1 MQFKVSKGL
10 DIPIS
15 GNINSQNISAVSAR
29 NIALLGDDYH
39 GLKPTMLVKEGN
51 VVIKGQNLFE
61 DKKNPGVKFTSPVSG
76 KVVEI
81 NRGERRAFLSIVIE
95 KNLNS
100 TSEVSFESFKDASVI
115 PKDLIIKN
123 LIDSGLWTSFRTRP
137 FSKIPKITDSAHEI
151 FISLINSDPLN
162 LDPEL
167 YLKHHIEDF
176 NFGLEVISHI
186 PKNCVHISTSID
198 NNLSKITSD
207 KIRYHEFEGLHPV
220 GLVGTQIHRISPVSI
235 NKTVW
240 TINYQDVAMIGKLF
254 KSGSIDT
261 SRTVALCGPQ
271 VEDPC
276 LVKTEIGASISE
288 ITSGNTLD
296 GNNRFISG
304 SVLCGREANSYTNYL
319 GRYNAQVSVLR
330 EVEKE
335 DREFLNFLRPGL
347 QKHSVLPVFLTKL
360 KEKLLKLNY
369 TTAMNGADRAIVPIG
384 IFEDIFPFNI
394 MITQLLKS
402 IVIGD
407 TELAQ
412 KLGILELDEED
423 LALCTYACPSKY
435 DYGSLLREMLTKIEE
450 EG

>member
-1 MQFKVSKGL
+1 MKFKVSKGL
-10 DIPIS
+10 NIPIS
-15 GNINSQNISAVSAR
+15 GNINPDKKNSVSVR
-29 NIALLGDDYH
+29 NVALLGEDYH

-76 KVVEI
+76 KIVEI
-81 NRGERRAFLSIVIE
+81 NRGERRSFLSMVIE

-100 TSEVSFESFKDASVI
+100 TSEVKFESFQDSSELSKDSVV
-115 PKDLIIKN
+115 KN
-123 LIDSGLWTSFRTRP
+123 LIESGTWTSFKTRP
-137 FSKIPKITDSAHEI
+137 FSKIPKIDTIPEEI
-151 FISLINSDPLN
+151 FISLISSDPLSLN
-162 LDPEL
+162 PD
-167 YLKHHIEDF
+167 
-176 NFGLEVISHI
+176 
-186 PKNCVHISTSID
+186 
-198 NNLSKITSD
+198 D
-207 KIRYHEFEGLHPV
+207 KIQYHEFEGIHPV
-220 GLVGTQIHRISPVSI
+220 GLVGTQIHRISPVSL
-235 NKTVW
+235 NRTVW
-240 TINYQDVAMIGKLF
+240 TINYQDVAMIGRLF
-254 KSGSIDT
+254 KTGSLDT
-261 SRTVALCGPQ
+261 TRMVAFCGPQ
-271 VEDPC
+271 VETPC
-276 LVKTEIGASISE
+276 LIETEIGASISE
-288 ITSGNTLD
+288 VSAGKTLQ

-319 GRYNAQVSVLR
+319 GRYNSQISVLR
-330 EVEKE
+330 EVEKD

-347 QKHSVLPVFLTKL
+347 EKHSVLPVFLTKL
-360 KEKLLKLNY
+360 KEKFLKLNY

-384 IFEDIFPFNI
+384 IFEDIFPYNI
-394 MITQLLKS
+394 MVTQLLKS

>member
-15 GNINSQNISAVSAR
+15 GNINSQNINAVSAR
-29 NIALLGDDYH
+29 NVALLGDDYH

-137 FSKIPKITDSAHEI
+137 FSKIPKITDLPHEI
-151 FISLINSDPLN
+151 FISLISSDPLN

-220 GLVGTQIHRISPVSI
+220 GLVGTQIHKISPVSI

-271 VEDPC
+271 VEAPC

>member
-15 GNINSQNISAVSAR
+15 GNINSQNISAVSVR
-29 NIALLGDDYH
+29 NVALLGDDYH

-76 KVVEI
+76 KIVEI

-207 KIRYHEFEGLHPV
+207 KILYHEFEGLHPV

-240 TINYQDVAMIGKLF
+240 TINYQDVAMIGKFF

>member
-15 GNINSQNISAVSAR
+15 GNINSQNISAVLAR

-137 FSKIPKITDSAHEI
+137 FSKIPKITDAPHEI

-254 KSGSIDT
+254 KSGSIDA

>member
-15 GNINSQNISAVSAR
+15 GNINSQNISAVSVR
-29 NIALLGDDYH
+29 NVALLGDDYH

-76 KVVEI
+76 KIVEI

-207 KIRYHEFEGLHPV
+207 KIHYHEFEGLHPV

>member
-15 GNINSQNISAVSAR
+15 GNINSQNINAVSAR
-29 NIALLGDDYH
+29 NVALLGDDYH

-176 NFGLEVISHI
+176 NFGLKVISHI

>member
-1 MQFKVSKGL
+1 
-10 DIPIS
+10 
-15 GNINSQNISAVSAR
+15 
-29 NIALLGDDYH
+29 
-39 GLKPTMLVKEGN
+39 
-51 VVIKGQNLFE
+51 
-61 DKKNPGVKFTSPVSG
+61 
-76 KVVEI
+76 
-81 NRGERRAFLSIVIE
+81 
-95 KNLNS
+95 
-100 TSEVSFESFKDASVI
+100 
-115 PKDLIIKN
+115 
-123 LIDSGLWTSFRTRP
+123 
-137 FSKIPKITDSAHEI
+137 
-151 FISLINSDPLN
+151 
-162 LDPEL
+162 
-167 YLKHHIEDF
+167 HHIEDF

-254 KSGSIDT
+254 KSGSIDA

-347 QKHSVLPVFLTKL
+347 QKHSVLPVFFTKL

>member
-15 GNINSQNISAVSAR
+15 GNINSQNINAVSAR
-29 NIALLGDDYH
+29 NVALLGDDYH

-137 FSKIPKITDSAHEI
+137 FSKIPKITDLPHEI
-151 FISLINSDPLN
+151 FISLISSDPLN

-167 YLKHHIEDF
+167 YLKHHVEDF

-220 GLVGTQIHRISPVSI
+220 GLVGTQIHKISPVSI

-271 VEDPC
+271 VEAPC

>member
-15 GNINSQNISAVSAR
+15 GNINSQNISAVSVR
-29 NIALLGDDYH
+29 NVALLGDDYH

-76 KVVEI
+76 KIVEI

-207 KIRYHEFEGLHPV
+207 KIQYHEFEGLHPV

-271 VEDPC
+271 VENPC

>member
-15 GNINSQNISAVSAR
+15 GNINSQNIIAVSAR
-29 NIALLGDDYH
+29 NVALLGDDYH

-76 KVVEI
+76 KIVEI

-137 FSKIPKITDSAHEI
+137 FSNILKITDSAHEI

-207 KIRYHEFEGLHPV
+207 KILYHEFEGLHPV

-240 TINYQDVAMIGKLF
+240 TINYQDVAMIGKFF

>member
-137 FSKIPKITDSAHEI
+137 FSKIPKITDSPHEI
-151 FISLINSDPLN
+151 FISLISSDPLN

-254 KSGSIDT
+254 KSGSIDA

-347 QKHSVLPVFLTKL
+347 QKHSVLPVFFTKL

>member
-15 GNINSQNISAVSAR
+15 GNINSQSINAVSVR
-29 NIALLGDDYH
+29 NVALLGDDYH

-176 NFGLEVISHI
+176 NFGLKVISHI